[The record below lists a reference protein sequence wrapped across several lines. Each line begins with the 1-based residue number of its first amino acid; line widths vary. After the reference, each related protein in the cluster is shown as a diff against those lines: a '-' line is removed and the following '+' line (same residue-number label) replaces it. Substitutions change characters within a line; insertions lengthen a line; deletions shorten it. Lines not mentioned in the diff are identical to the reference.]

1 MSYPCPTEYS
11 SRFFLGQFTCTK
23 LRACVKFVRYNLSCC
38 MNISY
43 PVCKDIYNLH
53 TPLFTLYHY
62 QMGGKNENVIAINLS
77 FYTEQK

>member
-1 MSYPCPTEYS
+1 
-11 SRFFLGQFTCTK
+11 
-23 LRACVKFVRYNLSCC
+23 